1 MLHTVCRCVGIR
13 TGTVIV
19 WWKCLEG
26 RKKRA
31 GTGMPLRIR
40 TRVHNCPVPCVEL
53 YLTALEGRGCMKLA
67 RSYNNYSYSYT
78 QLVTEVVKAV
88 VCSIIIIIMVSP

>member
-1 MLHTVCRCVGIR
+1 MV
-13 TGTVIV
+13 
-19 WWKCLEG
+19 EMSG
-26 RKKRA
+26 RKKKKSRYWNA
-31 GTGMPLRIR
+31 ITY
-40 TRVHNCPVPCVEL
+40 TYACSHCPVPCVEL

-88 VCSIIIIIMVSP
+88 